1 MPALPQPTPRRC
13 DRRPTFRALAAA
25 GGLLALMAT
34 APVSASDSP
43 EQPRRLP
50 APTLASAQ
58 PAKVGLETAV
68 LSGGCFWG
76 VQGVF
81 QHVRGVSKVTAGYSG
96 GAWTTAHYELVGSG
110 TTGHA
115 ESVRIVFDPRVISFG
130 EILRIFFSVATD
142 PTQLNAQFPDR
153 GRQYRSEIFYADKAQ
168 KAQALAYI
176 SQLAATK
183 AFDRPIVTRVDPLIG
198 FYQAESYHQDYLYHH
213 PDAPYIATFDA
224 PKLASLKVLFPGEY
238 EPRPVLAY

>member
-1 MPALPQPTPRRC
+1 MLPSPQPTSLSR
-13 DRRPTFRALAAA
+13 TTAALAVAV
-25 GGLLALMAT
+25 GFLALIGA
-34 APVSASDSP
+34 ASAIASDSP

-50 APTLASAQ
+50 APTPPSAQ
-58 PAKVGLETAV
+58 PAKPGMETAV

-115 ESVRIVFDPRVISFG
+115 ESVRIVFDPRVVSYG

-153 GRQYRSEIFYADKAQ
+153 GRQYRSEIFYADRAQ

-176 SQLAATK
+176 SQLEAAK
-183 AFDRPIVTRVDPLIG
+183 AFDRPIVTKVDPLTG
-198 FYQAESYHQDYLYHH
+198 FYEAESYHQDYLFHH

-224 PKLASLKVLFPGEY
+224 PKLAALKILFPGEY